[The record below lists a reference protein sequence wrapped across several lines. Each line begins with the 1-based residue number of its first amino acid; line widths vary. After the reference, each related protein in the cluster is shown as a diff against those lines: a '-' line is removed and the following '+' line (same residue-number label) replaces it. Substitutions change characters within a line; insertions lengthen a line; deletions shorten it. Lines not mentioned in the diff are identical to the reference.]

1 MSDILCVY
9 YSRTGMTKKAMET
22 VAAALGAEVIR
33 LKDDVERRGWVGWLR
48 CGLDAMR
55 RDTHPLMRFETE
67 RPLESYRMVIVG
79 TPVWAGRCSAVTRA
93 FLKEYGEKLNQVSY
107 VVTRG
112 SDGRFEEIYNQMD
125 MYVPNGH
132 QAAVSLRPNSVG
144 YDFWT
149 EDFIRQVRARLDAE

>member
-67 RPLESYRMVIVG
+67 RPMNIQSLVTVG
-79 TPVWAGRCSAVTRA
+79 
-93 FLKEYGEKLNQVSY
+93 
-107 VVTRG
+107 
-112 SDGRFEEIYNQMD
+112 
-125 MYVPNGH
+125 
-132 QAAVSLRPNSVG
+132 
-144 YDFWT
+144 
-149 EDFIRQVRARLDAE
+149 